1 MAIPWL
7 SHEYDLDTFGRVK
20 IGQKSSK
27 PINGAACG
35 VSIELMAHLLP
46 AQMIKRRKLRAGK
59 KLLYMYKQ
67 KGLFFGGVMRYISN
81 KPE

>member
-7 SHEYDLDTFGRVK
+7 SHGYDLDSFGRVK

-27 PINGAACG
+27 PSNGGACG
-35 VSIELMAHLLP
+35 VSIDLMANLLP
-46 AQMIKRRKLRAGK
+46 AQMIKRRKFRAGK
-59 KLLYMYKQ
+59 KFLYIYKQ